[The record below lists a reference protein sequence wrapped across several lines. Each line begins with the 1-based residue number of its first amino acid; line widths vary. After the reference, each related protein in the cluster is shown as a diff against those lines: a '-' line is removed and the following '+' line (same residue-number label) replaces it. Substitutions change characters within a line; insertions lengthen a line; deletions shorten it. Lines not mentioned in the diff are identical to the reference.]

1 MEEEE
6 NEAVGLPS
14 ASLIICKTVVLVVEE
29 AKSALQEERLWLQG
43 REEALCST
51 HLAVLLEATG
61 QMVWV
66 GTEGVLVWVGKNS
79 LEGATAVALISH
91 QLLGNLE

>member
-1 MEEEE
+1 MEEEK
-6 NEAVGLPS
+6 EAMGLPL
-14 ASLIICKTVVLVVEE
+14 ASLTICRTVVLVVEE
-29 AKSALQEERLWLQG
+29 AKLVLQDERLWLQG
-43 REEALCST
+43 REEELCNSP
-51 HLAVLLEATG
+51 LAVLLEATG